1 MKFIKALIPLGL
13 VLAPN
18 AQACLTHEERYGIP
32 QHTLQRRQTTN
43 DSGLAIGTGDRFN
56 DGTIVPRGL
65 GTQPWQTEMGE
76 ILSVK
81 EIASSFKALVREY
94 NLTAFESPYT
104 TYENATIYGAQVGGN
119 GKGDCSVHA
128 LFSAAAH
135 ARERGAPDN
144 LLYFVADLLYA
155 YKNKQGLRYGGRGFT
170 FEEVSQVYDV
180 GLAFIP
186 LINPDGVAWDQQ
198 TNTCWRK
205 NRNPA
210 AAKPG
215 DPNSIG
221 VDLNRNFDFL
231 WDFNKYFEPETAKF
245 VASRNSSSLNFSGA
259 GPASEPETQTIVWVL
274 DKFPAVSWFLD
285 IHSFNVGTVLY
296 NWGSDDMQTTDPAQ
310 NFRNDSY
317 NAVRGLMVET
327 EPNELKAY
335 REYTTRQQWSD
346 WIYTAMRMCN
356 AMEAAYNGSNYVAQ
370 QSSHLY
376 PTSGSAND
384 YVTARNILN
393 PALSKINGYTVE
405 FGFGNKD
412 IPSCYFYPNSEI
424 YHSNMYETGA
434 GFMEFLLTAREV
446 GLDGGGSCSG
456 I

>member
-1 MKFIKALIPLGL
+1 MKFLKALIPLGL

-18 AQACLTHEERYGIP
+18 AQACLTHEELYGTHEHSI
-32 QHTLQRRQTTN
+32 QRRQLAN
-43 DSGLAIGTGDRFN
+43 GSGLAIGTGDRFN
-56 DGTIVPRGL
+56 DGAIVPRGL

-76 ILSVK
+76 ILNVK
-81 EIASSFKALVREY
+81 EIASGFKALVREY

-119 GKGDCSVHA
+119 GQGDCSVHA
-128 LFSAAAH
+128 FFIAAIH

-155 YKNKQGLRYGGRGFT
+155 YKNKQGLIYGGRRYT
-170 FEEVSQVYDV
+170 FEEVSQVYDG

-186 LINPDGVAWDQQ
+186 LANPDGVAWDQQ

-210 AAKPG
+210 SSVPG
-215 DPNSIG
+215 DPDSIG

-231 WDFNKYFEPETAKF
+231 WDFNKYFEPETAKW
-245 VASRNSSSLNFSGA
+245 VASRNASSLNYSGV

-274 DKFPAVSWFLD
+274 DKLPAVSWFLS
-285 IHSFNVGTVLY
+285 IHSFDIGTVLF
-296 NWGSDDMQTTDPAQ
+296 NWGTDDMQTTDPAQ
-310 NFRNDSY
+310 NFRNDAY
-317 NAVRGLMVET
+317 NAVRGLMLET

-335 REYTTRQQWSD
+335 REYTTRQEWSD
-346 WIYTAMRMCN
+346 RLYTATRMSN
-356 AMEAAYNGSNYVAQ
+356 AMEAAYNGSPYKAQ
-370 QSSHLY
+370 QSAQLY
-376 PTSGSAND
+376 PTSGSAED
-384 YVTARNILN
+384 YVAARSIFN
-393 PALSKINGYTVE
+393 PALSKINGFTVE
-405 FGFGNKD
+405 FGFGNKA
-412 IPSCYFYPNSEI
+412 IPLCPFYPTSEI
-424 YHSNMYETGA
+424 YHANMYETGA

-446 GLDGGGSCSG
+446 GLDGGGSCSS